1 MNNNQ
6 IGTLSEKSIH
16 SLIKD
21 MIQPDKNFQEVKV
34 GRYIAD
40 IKQDNNIIE
49 IQTQQFKKLT
59 CKLSYYIQCGYHTT
73 VIYPVVE
80 NKYINWIDPSDNEI
94 VERRKSPTKGVI
106 QNIFKELYW
115 IIDYLDNELVD
126 LQIIILDAEEYKYLD
141 GYGPS
146 SKKRATKIDKV
157 PTKVNNVVTIKSKSD
172 LVILIPDT
180 LQNKTFTIKEFKKES
195 KFNSSWASSGLKL
208 LREHAIIQIV
218 EKKGN
223 ALVYTKG

>member
-1 MNNNQ
+1 MNQ

-40 IKQDNNIIE
+40 IKQGNNIIE

-59 CKLSYYIQCGYHTT
+59 GKLSYYIQCGYHTT

-115 IIDYLDNELVD
+115 IIDCLDNSLID
-126 LQIIILDAEEYKYLD
+126 LQIVTLDAEEYKYLD
-141 GYGPS
+141 GYGQNA
-146 SKKRATKIDKV
+146 KKRATKIDKV
-157 PTKVNNVVTIKSKSD
+157 PTKINNVITIKSKSD
-172 LVILIPDT
+172 LSVLIPTT
-180 LQNKTFTIKEFKKES
+180 LQNKSFTIKEFKKES
-195 KFNSSWASSGLKL
+195 KFSSSWASSGLKL
-208 LREHAIIQIV
+208 LREHNIIHIV

-223 ALVYTKG
+223 AFIYSQ